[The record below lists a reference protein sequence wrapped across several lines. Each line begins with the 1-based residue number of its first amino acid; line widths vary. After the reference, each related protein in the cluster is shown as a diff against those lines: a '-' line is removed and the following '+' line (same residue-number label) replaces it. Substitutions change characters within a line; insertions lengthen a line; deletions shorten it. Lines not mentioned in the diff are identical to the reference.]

1 MDDNEKIKVI
11 FEGMNKREKI
21 NIICKKNISIS
32 KTTSFRNQ
40 IIIRKN
46 KRYLLEISKDNLI
59 NKSKLMKIRY
69 EFNGNLNFD
78 GCGN

>member
-59 NKSKLMKIRY
+59 NKSKS
-69 EFNGNLNFD
+69 EN
-78 GCGN
+78 